1 MSCLQ
6 LLTSSSETSSILEHP
21 NMDGERLHRPLESP
35 GIYSGVSLFLIDVT
49 LAEAVGFVP
58 RTNSQF
64 TDATPHTQSRN
75 AHDTES
81 VQSESADYT
90 LRQTA
95 RLTS

>member
-21 NMDGERLHRPLESP
+21 NMDGERLHRPLEAS

-64 TDATPHTQSRN
+64 TDATPHTSKPQR
-75 AHDTES
+75 T
-81 VQSESADYT
+81 
-90 LRQTA
+90 
-95 RLTS
+95 